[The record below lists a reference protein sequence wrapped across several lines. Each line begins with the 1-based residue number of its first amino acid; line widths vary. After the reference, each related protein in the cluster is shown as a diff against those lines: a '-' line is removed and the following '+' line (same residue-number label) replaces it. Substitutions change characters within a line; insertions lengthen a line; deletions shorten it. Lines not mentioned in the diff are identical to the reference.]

1 MILYLQ
7 ANLVDSH
14 SINYGL
20 TLITIN
26 MIRLYVVFF
35 LFEYFSIYQ
44 RSSTSHHLNKL
55 SITFLIGA

>member
-20 TLITIN
+20 TLILLN
-26 MIRLYVVFF
+26 KIRLYVVFF
-35 LFEYFSIYQ
+35 LFDI
-44 RSSTSHHLNKL
+44 
-55 SITFLIGA
+55 FLIKKTQTSQN

>member
-26 MIRLYVVFF
+26 IRLYVVFF
-35 LFEYFSIYQ
+35 LFDI
-44 RSSTSHHLNKL
+44 
-55 SITFLIGA
+55 FLIKKTQTSQN

>member
-20 TLITIN
+20 TLILLN
-26 MIRLYVVFF
+26 KIRLYVVFF
-35 LFEYFSIYQ
+35 LFDI
-44 RSSTSHHLNKL
+44 
-55 SITFLIGA
+55 FLIKKT

>member
-35 LFEYFSIYQ
+35 LFDI
-44 RSSTSHHLNKL
+44 
-55 SITFLIGA
+55 FLIKKTQTKPELDILQATSP

>member
-20 TLITIN
+20 TLIILN
-26 MIRLYVVFF
+26 KIRLYVVFF
-35 LFEYFSIYQ
+35 SI
-44 RSSTSHHLNKL
+44 
-55 SITFLIGA
+55 